1 MGTLIRSRL
10 QKDRVYFIEK
20 YTVDFYKKFV
30 ILLDDSFKEKLI
42 FFVVRFTTLSVIALQ
57 LGGWLMDDKL

>member
-57 LGGWLMDDKL
+57 LGGLLMDDKL

>member
-30 ILLDDSFKEKLI
+30 ILLDDSFEEKLI